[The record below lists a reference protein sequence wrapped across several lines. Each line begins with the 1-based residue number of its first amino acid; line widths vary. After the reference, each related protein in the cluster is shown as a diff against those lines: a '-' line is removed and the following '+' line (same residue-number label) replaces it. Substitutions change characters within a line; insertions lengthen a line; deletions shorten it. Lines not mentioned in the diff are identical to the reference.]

1 LKSTQYNDSPRAVQ
15 GLDLRALPL
24 SPLEARVL
32 SRVDGVCTCTEIGT
46 SVGLSYAEVMQIL
59 GRLASLGAVRFDGLA
74 NSPAERASPSA
85 RARSGEYRLEPPASQ
100 GGASARPASEPA
112 AKTSVAPRSST
123 SSSSPRP
130 AIGSAEE
137 IAERKRAL
145 ARKLGHS
152 SLPPARPASSPSVPA
167 AFSRGAYEV
176 GSQLQHYVGLA
187 DTAAQKQ
194 DWVSA
199 CNFLRLACSLA
210 PRDLVL
216 ADRLKSLEQ
225 RAASELWEKY
235 AERGRRE
242 ELLGEWALAAR
253 SYERAA
259 LGHGSS
265 ELFERVAFCILQAK
279 GDLKRAGE
287 FAKRA
292 AALSPQSVRCSLT
305 LLRYYASARLLP
317 EARAELDRARML
329 APELPEVRDWTRRA
343 ATGDW

>member
-1 LKSTQYNDSPRAVQ
+1 MKSTQYDDSPRAVQ

-59 GRLASLGAVRFDGLA
+59 GRLASLGAVRFDGRSTSL
-74 NSPAERASPSA
+74 AERATPSA
-85 RARSGEYRLEPPASQ
+85 HARSGEYRLEQPANRGSDPARPSASQ
-100 GGASARPASEPA
+100 PA
-112 AKTSVAPRSST
+112 ATSSVPPRSSP
-123 SSSSPRP
+123 S
-130 AIGSAEE
+130 ALGSAEE

-152 SLPPARPASSPSVPA
+152 SLPPTRPPSSPSVPA
-167 AFSRGAYEV
+167 ASSRGAYEV

-187 DTAAQKQ
+187 DAAAEKQ

-210 PRDLVL
+210 PRDLAL
-216 ADRLKSLEQ
+216 ADRLKALEL

-259 LGHGSS
+259 LGHTSS
-265 ELFERVAFCILQAK
+265 ELLERVAFCILQAK

-292 AALSPQSVRCSLT
+292 AALSPQSIRCSLT
-305 LLRYYASARLLP
+305 LLRYYASARLIP

-343 ATGDW
+343 TTGDW